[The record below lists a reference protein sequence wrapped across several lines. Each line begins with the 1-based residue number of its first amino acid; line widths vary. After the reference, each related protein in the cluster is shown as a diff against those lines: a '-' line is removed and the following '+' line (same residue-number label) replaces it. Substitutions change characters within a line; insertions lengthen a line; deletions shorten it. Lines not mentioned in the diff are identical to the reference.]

1 MGPSVLS
8 AASSFPLLD
17 PVDLRSFL
25 EVFCFLAL
33 GSVSDMVDD
42 CGVYLALGSLC
53 CWLLV
58 QLGLRFTPGWW
69 CFFGGCCGC
78 GNVKSSSPNHLGISI
93 NYSGMVLQASS
104 VCNLATAT
112 IPTYSS
118 CVSL

>member
-58 QLGLRFTPGWW
+58 QLGLRFT
-69 CFFGGCCGC
+69 
-78 GNVKSSSPNHLGISI
+78 LGVVDGVFLVDAVDV
-93 NYSGMVLQASS
+93 GMLNQARRITR
-104 VCNLATAT
+104 NQYKL
-112 IPTYSS
+112 
-118 CVSL
+118 